1 MTRLI
6 LLLLSLTAF
15 SLQAAPRLVPNP
27 PKLAASGY
35 LLMDY
40 HSGRILAESNADE
53 RLEPASLTKMMT
65 AYVVMQE
72 LGSGRITL
80 EDEVTISRKARYAI
94 GSRMFVEQGSRVKVD
109 ALLKGL
115 AIQSGNDASIALAEY
130 VAGTEEGFVALM
142 NQYAELLGMEATH
155 FANATG
161 LPHDEHY
168 TSARDMARL
177 ASALLRDFPEHYGL
191 YSEKEYTYND
201 IRQPNRNR
209 LLWRDK
215 RVDGIKTGH
224 TEAAGFC
231 LVASALQE
239 EMRLIS
245 VVMGTRSEEAR
256 AVESQK
262 LLNYG
267 FRFYETHR
275 LYAAQQPLKSMRIW
289 KGAQEQLQLGLA
301 EDLYVTVPRGQY
313 EQLKASLTVEQAVMA
328 PAQRGQRFGSVS
340 VRLDEESV
348 AEIPLV
354 ALQDVAEGGLFQ
366 KLSDS
371 VLLLFE

>member
-275 LYAAQQPLKSMRIW
+275 LYAALQPLKSMRIW
-289 KGAQEQLQLGLA
+289 KGAQEELQLGLA

>member
-15 SLQAAPRLVPNP
+15 SLQAAPRLVPSP
-27 PKLAASGY
+27 PKLAATGY
-35 LLMDY
+35 LLVDY
-40 HSGRILAESNADE
+40 HSGRVIAESNADE

-72 LGSGRITL
+72 LASGRIQM

-94 GSRMFVEQGSRVKVD
+94 GSRMFVEQGSRVRVE

-115 AIQSGNDASIALAEY
+115 AIQSGTDASIALAEY
-130 VAGTEEGFVALM
+130 VAGAEEGFVALM
-142 NQYAELLGMEATH
+142 NQYAELLGMDATH

-161 LPHDEHY
+161 LPHDDHY

-177 ASALLRDFPEHYGL
+177 ASALLRDFPEHYSL

-231 LVASALQE
+231 LVASALQD

-275 LYAAQQPLKSMRIW
+275 LYAAAQPLKSMRIW
-289 KGAQEQLQLGLA
+289 KGEHEQLQLGLA

-313 EQLKASLTVEQAVMA
+313 QELKASLTVEQAVMA
-328 PAQRGQRFGSVS
+328 PARRGQRFGSVN
-340 VRLDEESV
+340 VRLGGESV
-348 AEIPLV
+348 AEMPLV

>member
-15 SLQAAPRLVPNP
+15 SLQAAPRLVPSP
-27 PKLAASGY
+27 PKLAATGY
-35 LLMDY
+35 LLVDY
-40 HSGRILAESNADE
+40 HSGRVIAESNADE

-72 LGSGRITL
+72 LASGRIQM

-94 GSRMFVEQGSRVKVD
+94 GSRMFVEQGSRVRVE

-130 VAGTEEGFVALM
+130 VAGSEESFVALM
-142 NQYAELLGMEATH
+142 NQYAELLGMAATH

-161 LPHDEHY
+161 LPHDDHY

-177 ASALLRDFPEHYGL
+177 ASALLRDFPEHYSL

-231 LVASALQE
+231 LVASALQD

-275 LYAAQQPLKSMRIW
+275 LYAAAQPLKSMRIW
-289 KGAQEQLQLGLA
+289 KGEQEQLQLGLA

-313 EQLKASLTVEQAVMA
+313 QELKASLTVEQAVMA
-328 PAQRGQRFGSVS
+328 PARRGQRFGSVN
-340 VRLDEESV
+340 VRLGGESV
-348 AEIPLV
+348 AEMPLV